1 MSASH
6 EVAAWA
12 AGLYVSLGAVAWVAM
27 RVRRN
32 VDPDLVS
39 RYGLLGL
46 LITGALGPA
55 FVSPYAFV
63 VSLAIASFACSRE
76 VGLVA
81 SRLSESSAES
91 AKRRGFAGASCA
103 SALMVL
109 AMTTKPSVPPW
120 VGAALGVFGLAL
132 PWALLRAPSRT
143 QRHLAKL
150 ATLGWPALSLVG
162 LSFLAARPNAFLD
175 IAFLYIVLEINDS
188 VAFVAGRSFGKHR
201 FAPSVSPNKTWEGFV
216 AGVLAAGATGAAIAF
231 CEPSWSRAECAAVA
245 TCLALL
251 GTFADLSA
259 SAFKRAANVK
269 DYGAVLGPHGGVLDA
284 YDAMILVGPF
294 WWAWLAFF

>member
-46 LITGALGPA
+46 LIAGALGPA
-55 FVSPYAFV
+55 FVSPYAFIG
-63 VSLAIASFACSRE
+63 SLAVAAFACARE

-81 SRLSESSAES
+81 TRLSEWSTERAT
-91 AKRRGFAGASCA
+91 RRAFASASCA

-109 AMTTKPSVPPW
+109 AMTRPSVSPLFG
-120 VGAALGVFGLAL
+120 VALGVFGLAL
-132 PWALLRAPSRT
+132 PWAQLRARGLT
-143 QRHLAKL
+143 QRRLARL
-150 ATLGWPALSLVG
+150 ATWGWPALSLLG
-162 LSFLAARPNAFLD
+162 LSFLATRPNAFLD
-175 IAFLYIVLEINDS
+175 IAFLYIVLEVNDS
-188 VAFVAGRSFGKHR
+188 VAFVAGRSFGRHK

-216 AGVLAAGATGAAIAF
+216 TGVLAAGATGAAIAF

-245 TCLALL
+245 TGLALL
-251 GTFADLSA
+251 GTIADLSA

-269 DYGAVLGPHGGVLDA
+269 DYGAALGPHGGVLDA
-284 YDAMILVGPF
+284 YDAMILVGPL